1 MTDARKT
8 IRDELVQSL
17 LHNLEKDLSDL
28 RNFSDARIRFIPRQA
43 LIDTLSE
50 QLVVRLVDALFQEN
64 TRTDASVRDVAS
76 YIAPQAG
83 CCHCDKKECTGGR
96 KILATLLMI
105 GKEEVIA
112 ELFPS
117 QRSKICDQDLPF
129 GPKRLPRRRTS
140 KSERRESVQSTL
152 YSSIEQTNTEVAE
165 VGEYLLD
172 HLRPSDKALFL
183 DLQWQFMTPYI
194 TGLALDE
201 TGVEEP
207 DQISLPWQERE
218 RTEQTAEG
226 NFSFV
231 QKVKIFPG
239 NHNLVSLF
247 QSLLRNVWSSLVSFL
262 TSWPSTMA
270 AMQGR

>member
-1 MTDARKT
+1 MSDARKT

-17 LHNLEKDLSDL
+17 VHNLEKDLSDL
-28 RNFSDARIRFIPRQA
+28 RNFSDVRIRFIPCQA

-50 QLVVRLVDALFQEN
+50 QHVARLVDALLQEN
-64 TRTDASVRDVAS
+64 TRTNASVRDVAS

-83 CCHCDKKECTGGR
+83 CRHCEKEECTGVR

-117 QRSKICDQDLPF
+117 KKPKICDHDLPF

-152 YSSIEQTNTEVAE
+152 YSSTQQTNTDVAE
-165 VGEYLLD
+165 VGACLLE
-172 HLRPSDKALFL
+172 HLSPTDRALFL
-183 DLQWQFMTPYI
+183 GFQWQFMTPYI
-194 TGLALDE
+194 TGLGLDE
-201 TGVEEP
+201 NGVEEP

-218 RTEQTAEG
+218 RTEQTVEG

-231 QKVKIFPG
+231 QKVKIFSG

-247 QSLLRNVWSSLVSFL
+247 RISCELSG
-262 TSWPSTMA
+262 PSYSRT
-270 AMQGR
+270 

>member
-1 MTDARKT
+1 MTYARRT
-8 IRDELVQSL
+8 IHDELVQSL
-17 LHNLEKDLSDL
+17 LHKLEKDLSDL

-50 QLVVRLVDALFQEN
+50 QHVVRLVDALFQEN

-83 CCHCDKKECTGGR
+83 CCYCEKEECTGGR

-117 QRSKICDQDLPF
+117 KEPKICDHDLPF

-140 KSERRESVQSTL
+140 ISERRESVQSIL
-152 YSSIEQTNTEVAE
+152 YSSTEETKIDVDE
-165 VGEYLLD
+165 VGAYLLD
-172 HLRPSDKALFL
+172 HLSPSDRALFL
-183 DLQWQFMTPYI
+183 DLQWNFMTPYI
-194 TGLALDE
+194 TGLAFNE
-201 TGVEEP
+201 TGVEVP

-247 QSLLRNVWSSLVSFL
+247 KISCKLSGHSLSGS
-262 TSWPSTMA
+262 
-270 AMQGR
+270 